1 MLSFFRWYGG
11 FDWESD
17 YEATPEKK
25 QGPCPQHRPR
35 LGSIPAA
42 PPVPGPMSPL
52 LPPSPQPL
60 SSSSI
65 SFHAPSSQPLS
76 SSSISFHAPSSQP
89 LSSSPV
95 SPLRAPSPQPQSST
109 QTYFNLNLQSGEVW
123 KRSNPLHWEALL
135 LFYHLAAG

>member
-76 SSSISFHAPSSQP
+76 SS
-89 LSSSPV
+89 PV